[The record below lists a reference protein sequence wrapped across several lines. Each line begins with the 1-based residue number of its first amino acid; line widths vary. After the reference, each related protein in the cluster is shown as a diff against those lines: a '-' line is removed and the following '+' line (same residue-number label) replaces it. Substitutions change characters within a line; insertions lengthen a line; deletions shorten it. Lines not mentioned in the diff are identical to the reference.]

1 MVGAVIAPSAD
12 PGSTAMPGSSVHR
25 PLGAPDGIAGS
36 EDAGAWSASS
46 QSAAAWR
53 ALRHASSA
61 VSPAI
66 RAASASTV
74 SRSSDPARLRADSC
88 SFAAVAEAV
97 RASWLMR
104 LISRSQSR
112 AAASTASRSVA
123 RPRLARNVRCA
134 SSLAARIV
142 RGSAARVA
150 CSASSRCASYERC
163 AARRVSWARSA
174 SARARDATSQ
184 RSSATV
190 RSSPHGESGAARRG
204 EQPVGPRR
212 PPPLHAALRV
222 PRSVGGRPLSVN
234 GCGRSRTAV
243 AAAVASPAGRSVSE
257 CVRLVS
263 EPSSSIPS
271 AAGAAHRDG
280 DHPGRARRRRPG
292 QRRQGPVP

>member
-88 SFAAVAEAV
+88 SLAAVAEAV

-123 RPRLARNVRCA
+123 RPRLARKVRCA

-142 RGSAARVA
+142 RGSAVRAA
-150 CSASSRCASYERC
+150 CSALSRCASYERC

-174 SARARDATSQ
+174 STRARDATSQ

-190 RSSPHGESGAARRG
+190 RSSPHGESGAEASRGAADGSAASAAAARGASRSS
-204 EQPVGPRR
+204 VG
-212 PPPLHAALRV
+212 
-222 PRSVGGRPLSVN
+222 GGRPLSVN

-243 AAAVASPAGRSVSE
+243 SAAVASPAGRSISE

-263 EPSSSIPS
+263 EPSS
-271 AAGAAHRDG
+271 
-280 DHPGRARRRRPG
+280 
-292 QRRQGPVP
+292 